1 MMRREIVRY
10 AVDSGLELRSDM
22 VRCRWQIWPHLRSKR
37 LLTATILAAF
47 ATLAVAFGAAAQG
60 CAMCYQSAA
69 ASGAQGRVA
78 LRHAILILLS
88 PAVTL
93 FFGVF
98 GLIFRRD
105 STRKIRSSCEFVECS
120 RVEGASPLAGQV

>member
-10 AVDSGLELRSDM
+10 EVDSGLKLRREIM
-22 VRCRWQIWPHLRSKR
+22 RCRCQIWPHLRSKR
-37 LLTATILAAF
+37 LLTATILPAF
-47 ATLAVAFGAAAQG
+47 ATLAVVFGAAAQG
-60 CAMCYQSAA
+60 CALCYQSGA

-78 LRHAILILLS
+78 LRHAILILLL

-98 GLIFRRD
+98 GLVYRR
-105 STRKIRSSCEFVECS
+105 RNPGR
-120 RVEGASPLAGQV
+120 